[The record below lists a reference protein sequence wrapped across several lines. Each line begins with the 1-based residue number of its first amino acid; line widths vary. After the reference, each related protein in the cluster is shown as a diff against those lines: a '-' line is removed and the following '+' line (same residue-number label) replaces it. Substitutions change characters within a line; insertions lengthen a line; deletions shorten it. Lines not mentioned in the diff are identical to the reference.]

1 MTTPTTIWAAS
12 SALALADIIG
22 LRLHAGQPLAALFGA
37 LFLAAMATAWA
48 AALRIRL

>member
-1 MTTPTTIWAAS
+1 MTTPTIWAAS
-12 SALALADIIG
+12 SALALADLIG
-22 LRLHAGQPLAALFGA
+22 LRIHAGQPLAALFGA